1 MIRILKIMI
10 FLKVDKSHI
19 LFNSKTWKIKKKIK
33 NLKNWDF
40 SKREK
45 FPKRLPPILR
55 KSICINNLLTFLLKV
70 KGIDIYLEILK
81 NVISNYFKIFSTVK
95 NIFPSSL
102 QENNQNLEFLFYYL
116 EKNQWIGNINENKNF
131 LIIKQPLF
139 SKIEF
144 LSLNSGNIYSDEINF
159 KKNSKPKNYKEK
171 IILSIW

>member
-1 MIRILKIMI
+1 MI

-19 LFNSKTWKIKKKIK
+19 LFNSKNWKIKKKIK
-33 NLKNWDF
+33 NLKNWDL

-102 QENNQNLEFLFYYL
+102 QENNKNLEFLFYYL
-116 EKNQWIGNINENKNF
+116 EKNQWIGNSNENKNF

-144 LSLNSGNIYSDEINF
+144 LSLNSGTIYNDEINF

>member
-1 MIRILKIMI
+1 MI

-33 NLKNWDF
+33 NFKNWDF
-40 SKREK
+40 SKMKK
-45 FPKRLPPILR
+45 FPKKFPPIVR
-55 KSICINNLLTFLLKV
+55 KSICINNIWTFFLRV

-81 NVISNYFKIFSTVK
+81 NVISNYFKIFSTIK

-102 QENNQNLEFLFYYL
+102 QENNKNLEFLFYYL

-131 LIIKQPLF
+131 LILKQPLF

-144 LSLNSGNIYSDEINF
+144 LSLNSGTIYNDEINF